1 MEKESKKKKKKLGI
15 QILSLRRLKKVFF
28 GSGISSAEADAHK
41 RKMEKVLLEK
51 GLVYAYCDNKAVI
64 ACFLFIRDT
73 ALLPPAEMEPK
84 QALELVKDKIIKQE
98 EGKDCKKEDGEPAQD
113 GSDVVEGEAVSG
125 EMASGE
131 TTSGEAAAGGAK
143 AEGKPEEKPEEKPQN
158 VYRLTEHF
166 ILPEYEEEKEEMKK
180 AILAE
185 LKERMQLEDYQGILW
200 EDEVIQKKKVRFGAF
215 SCSLGLL
222 FGTAMGVLF
231 GMIFDNI
238 AIGICFGIS
247 FGISM
252 GMAFME

>member
-1 MEKESKKKKKKLGI
+1 MQRFLPERGAGVEKESKKKLDI

-28 GSGISSAEADAHK
+28 GSGVSSAEADAHK
-41 RKMEKVLLEK
+41 TKMEEVLLEK
-51 GLVYAYCDNKAVI
+51 GVVYAYCDNKAVI
-64 ACFLFIRDT
+64 AYFLFIRDT

-84 QALELVKDKIIKQE
+84 QALDLVKDKIIKQE
-98 EGKDCKKEDGEPAQD
+98 EGKDCKKEDGEPAQ
-113 GSDVVEGEAVSG
+113 
-125 EMASGE
+125 
-131 TTSGEAAAGGAK
+131 
-143 AEGKPEEKPEEKPQN
+143 EEKPQN
-158 VYRLTEHF
+158 VYCLKEYF

>member
-1 MEKESKKKKKKLGI
+1 MEKESKKKKKKIGI
-15 QILSLRRLKKVFF
+15 QILSLKRLKKVFF
-28 GSGISSAEADAHK
+28 GSGISSVEADAHK

-64 ACFLFIRDT
+64 AYFLFIRDT

-143 AEGKPEEKPEEKPQN
+143 AEGKPEEKPQN

>member
-28 GSGISSAEADAHK
+28 GNGISSAEADAHK
-41 RKMEKVLLEK
+41 RKMEEVLLEK

-64 ACFLFIRDT
+64 AYFLFIRDT
-73 ALLPPAEMEPK
+73 MLLPPAEMEPK

-98 EGKDCKKEDGEPAQD
+98 EGKDCKKEDGKSAQD
-113 GSDVVEGEAVSG
+113 GSNIVEGEA
-125 EMASGE
+125 AAGE
-131 TTSGEAAAGGAK
+131 TASGEAAAGGAK
-143 AEGKPEEKPEEKPQN
+143 AEEQPQN

-180 AILAE
+180 AILAD

>member
-1 MEKESKKKKKKLGI
+1 MQRFLPERGAGVEKESKKKLDI

-28 GSGISSAEADAHK
+28 GSGVSSAEADAHK
-41 RKMEKVLLEK
+41 TKMEEVLLEK
-51 GLVYAYCDNKAVI
+51 GVVYAYCDNKAVI
-64 ACFLFIRDT
+64 AYFLFIRDT

-84 QALELVKDKIIKQE
+84 QALDLVKDKIIKQE

-113 GSDVVEGEAVSG
+113 GSNVVEGEA
-125 EMASGE
+125 AAGE
-131 TTSGEAAAGGAK
+131 TASGEAATGGAK
-143 AEGKPEEKPEEKPQN
+143 AEGKPEEKPQN
-158 VYRLTEHF
+158 VYCLKEYF